1 MRQWPRV
8 QRSHSGQGS
17 ASSSSPT
24 GAAQAKLLQQGL
36 LLVGGLRQE
45 LAHMEGFQGVLHR
58 AWLQG
63 AEGLA
68 LVLTLNCVP
77 SALQLLRVRL
87 L

>member
-1 MRQWPRV
+1 
-8 QRSHSGQGS
+8 
-17 ASSSSPT
+17 
-24 GAAQAKLLQQGL
+24 
-36 LLVGGLRQE
+36 
-45 LAHMEGFQGVLHR
+45 MEGFQGVLHR